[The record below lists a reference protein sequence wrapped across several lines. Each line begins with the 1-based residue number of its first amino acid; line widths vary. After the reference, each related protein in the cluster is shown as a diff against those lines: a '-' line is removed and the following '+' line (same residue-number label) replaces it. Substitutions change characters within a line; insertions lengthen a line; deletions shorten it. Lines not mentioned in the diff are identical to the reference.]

1 MNKKV
6 AEIKLKLKKEPE
18 FPLEAETISPDQF
31 ANKTVAD
38 IKKLTVYHGN
48 EEKSIGD
55 YFDVS
60 GKAGDVGDLKITID
74 GDLSMVKRIGE
85 KMTGGA
91 IVING
96 NVGMHVGSQMKGGK
110 ITVNGNADDWAGAML
125 KGGELEITGD
135 AGNYVG
141 AAYRG
146 FWKGMENGI
155 IRVKG
160 KIGIEALTWVSGSKP
175 GKRFPTLI
183 CGGAGSFLG
192 IHSHG
197 GTIIVEGDCDRCAG
211 ADQVRGTIV
220 IKGKVSGILP
230 SYVKIGEVKEIEL
243 MNGEIVKGKF
253 IEYSG
258 DHSVAKNHT
267 KIDKK
272 TGQISNSS
280 NGRLF
285 VQI

>member
-1 MNKKV
+1 MNNEV

-18 FPLEAETISPDQF
+18 FPLEAETISPDYF
-31 ANKTVAD
+31 ANKAASD

-85 KMTGGA
+85 LMTGGE

-125 KGGELEITGD
+125 KGGELNIIGD
-135 AGNYVG
+135 AGHYVG

-146 FWKGMENGI
+146 FWKGMQNGI

-160 KIGIEALTWVSGSKP
+160 KIGDEALTWVSGSKP
-175 GKRFPTLI
+175 AKRFPTLI

-197 GTIIVEGDCDRCAG
+197 GTIIVEGDCDRCTG

-220 IKGKVSGILP
+220 VKGKVSKILP

-243 MNGEIVKGKF
+243 MNGDKITGKF
-253 IEYSG
+253 NEYSG
-258 DHSVAKNHT
+258 DHSVAKNHS

-285 VQI
+285 IAV